1 MPTVLVVCVRL
12 TDSNVKRSTTSV
24 SSEPA
29 YDDFILSEKFV
40 PMTTNPSYQPVQ
52 RNTNDDKVH
61 YANV

>member
-12 TDSNVKRSTTSV
+12 TGSNVKRSATSF

-29 YDDFILSEKFV
+29 YDEFTLSEKAV

-61 YANV
+61 YANM